1 MVYPIRDGKVRY
13 DPIRDDT
20 IRYDEVR
27 DDEVW
32 DDKVRVDL
40 IRYETKKAQR
50 HDVCL

>member
-1 MVYPIRDGKVRY
+1 MVYPIRDGKVRS

-20 IRYDEVR
+20 IRY
-27 DDEVW
+27 DEVW